1 MGPADDEEGPMVF
14 ATKEM
19 QQETKERA
27 KRKFDANPRKH
38 IRLYKGLM
46 GGIIVFLVA
55 LIFLTV

>member
-1 MGPADDEEGPMVF
+1 MVF

-27 KRKFDANPRKH
+27 KRKFDANPWKH

>member
-1 MGPADDEEGPMVF
+1 MVF

>member
-19 QQETKERA
+19 RQAMKERA
-27 KRKFDANPRKH
+27 KRKVEANPQKYM
-38 IRLYKGLM
+38 RLYKGLM
-46 GGIIVFLVA
+46 GGIIVFLVV